1 MKKKSDKP
9 KFRDILQISDQYSQ
23 NCPVYQKVWEM
34 VTDQRKLSQ
43 PDNYMQGDGLGKI
56 LEQKK
61 DFR

>member
-1 MKKKSDKP
+1 
-9 KFRDILQISDQYSQ
+9 
-23 NCPVYQKVWEM
+23 M

-61 DFR
+61 DFRWKLVKSE